1 MNKHFFNGAF
11 LLGAALLAWVAV
23 GFILGAHVLA
33 LAMTLIIA
41 AVYAFGA
48 LELRQFRQATATLTS
63 ALEDIPAQMESLDAW
78 LGQVH
83 ASLRNAVRLRTE
95 GERIGLPG
103 PALTPYLVGLLVML
117 GMLGTFLGMVVT
129 LNGAVFAL
137 EGTTDLAAMR
147 AAFATPIKGLGLA
160 FGTSVAGVA
169 SSALLGLMSA
179 FSRRERLQAA
189 QLLDTKIA
197 TTLRSFSLTHQR
209 QQAFQALQ
217 AQSQALPAVVH
228 QLQAM
233 MLQMEH
239 TAQQLNERL
248 ISNQESFHGHV
259 KSVYT
264 DLALSVDKSLRDG
277 LSHSAQIAGDS
288 LKPVVQTAM
297 HGIAQEAKQMHLH
310 MVDTAQLQLDGLSN
324 KLLAHAASTQAEHA
338 ATDRQRLQV
347 WTDSLE
353 KMAATV
359 HQEWQQTSTQT
370 REQQTL
376 MCDTLVTT
384 VQTLSAQSEASART
398 SLEQI
403 GQLMSSTEA
412 LVRSRIDSEAT
423 WTQQHT
429 ERMDQIAKLLQTE
442 LGVLRDQEA
451 LRGDA
456 AVARLGDLQTAVTQ
470 HLSSLGT
477 ALEEPLTRMI
487 QTAAEAPRAAAEVIG
502 QLRQEISNS
511 AARDNE
517 LLEERSRILET
528 LNALLASIRHAS
540 VEQREVI
547 DSLVASSAVAL
558 QQAGSDFSDKLGAE
572 ASKLADVAAHVSSSA
587 VEVSS
592 LSDAFGLAVRGFAE
606 ANDKLIGNLQR
617 IEGAMDK
624 SMLRSDEQL
633 AYYVA
638 QAREIID
645 LSISSQKQVFDELR
659 QLPLAQAQQPE
670 MAEGVN

>member
-11 LLGAALLAWVAV
+11 LLGVALLAWVAV
-23 GFILGAHVLA
+23 GFVLGAHVLA
-33 LAMTLIIA
+33 LAMTLIIT
-41 AVYAFGA
+41 AVFAFGA
-48 LELRQFRQATATLTS
+48 LELHQFRQATATLSS
-63 ALEDIPAQMESLDAW
+63 ALGAVPEQMDSLDAW
-78 LGQVH
+78 LSQVH

-103 PALTPYLVGLLVML
+103 PVLTPYLVGLLVML

-137 EGTTDLAAMR
+137 EGTGDLAAMR

-169 SSALLGLMSA
+169 ASALLGLMSA
-179 FSRRERLQAA
+179 LSRRERLQAA
-189 QLLDTKIA
+189 QMLDTQIA
-197 TTLRSFSLTHQR
+197 TTLRSFSLSHQR

-217 AQSQALPAVVH
+217 AQSQALPAVVN

-233 MLQMEH
+233 LLHMERMG
-239 TAQQLNERL
+239 QQLNERL
-248 ISNQESFHGHV
+248 IGNQESFHRQV
-259 KSVYT
+259 KGVYT
-264 DLALSVDKSLRDG
+264 ELARSVDQSLRDS
-277 LSHSAQIAGDS
+277 LSRSAQIAGES
-288 LKPVVQTAM
+288 LQPVLQTAM
-297 HGIAQEAKQMHLH
+297 AGIANEAQHMHAQM
-310 MVDTAQLQLDGLSN
+310 VNAAQLQLDGLSN
-324 KLLAHAASTQAEHA
+324 KLLSQAATAQAETT
-338 ATDRQRLQV
+338 ATDRLRLQA
-347 WTDSLE
+347 WTESLE
-353 KMAATV
+353 KMA
-359 HQEWQQTSTQT
+359 
-370 REQQTL
+370 EQSQ
-376 MCDTLVTT
+376 
-384 VQTLSAQSEASART
+384 ASARST
-398 SLEQI
+398 LGQI
-403 GQLMSSTEA
+403 GQLMASTEA
-412 LVRSRIDSEAT
+412 LVHSRMEAEAT
-423 WTQQHT
+423 WTAQHT
-429 ERMDQIAKLLQTE
+429 ARMDTLAKLLQTE
-442 LGVLRDQEA
+442 LTALRDQEA
-451 LRGDA
+451 QRGDA
-456 AVARLGDLQTAVTQ
+456 AVARLADLQTAVTT

-477 ALEEPLTRMI
+477 ALEEPITRLI
-487 QTAAEAPRAAAEVIG
+487 HTAAEAPRAAAEVIG

-540 VEQREVI
+540 VEQCEVI

-558 QQAGSDFSDKLGAE
+558 QQAGSDFSDRLGAE
-572 ASKLADVAAHVSSSA
+572 ANKLADVAAHVSSSA

-592 LSDAFGLAVRGFAE
+592 LSDAFGLAVRGFAD

-645 LSISSQKQVFDELR
+645 LSISAQKQVFDELR
-659 QLPLAQAQQPE
+659 QLPLAK
-670 MAEGVN
+670 AELAEEAN

>member
-1 MNKHFFNGAF
+1 MKKHLFNGAF
-11 LLGAALLAWVAV
+11 LLGMAVLAWVAV

-41 AVYAFGA
+41 AVYAGGA
-48 LELRQFRQATATLTS
+48 LELRQFRQATATLSS
-63 ALEDIPAQMESLDAW
+63 ALESIPVEMQSPNAW
-78 LGQVH
+78 LANVH
-83 ASLRNAVRLRTE
+83 ASLRNAVRLRIE
-95 GERIGLPG
+95 GERMGLPG
-103 PALTPYLVGLLVML
+103 PVLTPYLVGLLVML

-137 EGTTDLAAMR
+137 EGTSDLAAMR
-147 AAFATPIKGLGLA
+147 EAFATPIKGLGLA

-179 FSRRERLQAA
+179 LSRRERLQAA
-189 QLLDTKIA
+189 QWLDSKIA

-209 QQAFQALQ
+209 QQAFLALQ

-233 MLQMEH
+233 MLQMER

-259 KSVYT
+259 QGVYT
-264 DLALSVDKSLRDG
+264 ELALSIDKSLKDS

-288 LKPVVQTAM
+288 LKPVLQTAM
-297 HGIAQEAKQMHLH
+297 AGMAHEAKLMHAQM
-310 MVDTAQLQLDGLSN
+310 VETAQVQLLGLSSQ
-324 KLLAHAASTQAEHA
+324 LLAHAASTRTEHVA
-338 ATDRQRLQV
+338 ADSLRLQA
-347 WTDSLE
+347 WTVSLE
-353 KMAATV
+353 KVA
-359 HQEWQQTSTQT
+359 
-370 REQQTL
+370 
-376 MCDTLVTT
+376 
-384 VQTLSAQSEASART
+384 AQSEDSARKT
-398 SLEQI
+398 LVQI
-403 GQLMSSTEA
+403 GELMASTEA
-412 LVRSRIDSEAT
+412 LVHSRVESDVN

-429 ERMDQIAKLLQTE
+429 EHMGEVTTLLKSE
-442 LGVLRDQEA
+442 LGSLRDQEA
-451 LRGDA
+451 QRGDA
-456 AVARLGDLQTAVTQ
+456 AVARLADLQTAVTQ
-470 HLSSLGT
+470 HLSRLGT
-477 ALEEPLTRMI
+477 ALEEPLTRLI
-487 QTAAEAPRAAAEVIG
+487 NTAAEAPRAAAEVIG
-502 QLRQEISNS
+502 QLRQEISHS

-558 QQAGSDFSDKLGAE
+558 QKAGSDFSDKLGAE
-572 ASKLADVAAHVSSSA
+572 STKLADVAAHVGSSA

-592 LSDAFGLAVRGFAE
+592 LSETFGFAVRSFAE

-617 IEGAMDK
+617 MEGAMDK

-659 QLPLAQAQQPE
+659 QLPMAQARHE
-670 MAEGVN
+670 EEVN

>member
-33 LAMTLIIA
+33 LVMTLIIA

-48 LELRQFRQATATLTS
+48 LELRLFRQATSSLSS
-63 ALEDIPAQMESLDAW
+63 ALDSIPAEMSNLDAW

-95 GERIGLPG
+95 GERVGLPG

-179 FSRRERLQAA
+179 LSRRERLQAA

-197 TTLRSFSLTHQR
+197 TTLRRFSLTHQR
-209 QQAFQALQ
+209 QEAYQALQ
-217 AQSQALPAVVH
+217 AQSQALPAVVN

-233 MLQMEH
+233 MLQMERMG
-239 TAQQLNERL
+239 QQLNERL
-248 ISNQESFHGHV
+248 ISNQENFHGHV
-259 KSVYT
+259 KGVYT
-264 DLALSVDKSLRDG
+264 DLALSVDKSLRDS

-297 HGIAQEAKQMHLH
+297 EGIAQEAKRMHLH
-310 MVDTAQLQLDGLSN
+310 MVDTAQLQLDGLSS
-324 KLLAHAASTQAEHA
+324 KLLAHASSTQAEHA

-347 WTDSLE
+347 WTDSLQ

-370 REQQTL
+370 REQQAQ

-384 VQTLSAQSEASART
+384 AQTLSAQSDASARNT
-398 SLEQI
+398 LEQI
-403 GQLMSSTEA
+403 GRLMSSTEA
-412 LVRSRIDSEAT
+412 LVHSRMQSEAT

-429 ERMDQIAKLLQTE
+429 ERMDQMATLLQTE
-442 LGVLRDQEA
+442 LGALRDQEA
-451 LRGDA
+451 QRGDA
-456 AVARLGDLQTAVTQ
+456 AVARLGDLQTAVTA
-470 HLSSLGT
+470 HLSTLGT
-477 ALEEPLTRMI
+477 ALEEPITRLI
-487 QTAAEAPRAAAEVIG
+487 HTAAEAPRAAAEVIG

-540 VEQREVI
+540 VEQRDVI

-558 QQAGSDFSDKLGAE
+558 QQAGSDFSDKLGVE
-572 ASKLADVAAHVSSSA
+572 ATKLADVAAHVSSSA

-592 LSDAFGLAVRGFAE
+592 LSEAFGFAVRSFAD

-659 QLPLAQAQQPE
+659 HFPLAQAQQ
-670 MAEGVN
+670 AEEVN

>member
-11 LLGAALLAWVAV
+11 LLGAAVLAWVAV
-23 GFILGAHVLA
+23 GFVMGAHVLA
-33 LAMTLIIA
+33 LVMTLIIA
-41 AVYAFGA
+41 AVYTFGA
-48 LELRQFRQATATLTS
+48 LELHQFRQATATLS
-63 ALEDIPAQMESLDAW
+63 FALESIPTQMESLDAW

-103 PALTPYLVGLLVML
+103 PVLTPYLVGLLVML

-179 FSRRERLQAA
+179 MSRRERLQVA
-189 QLLDTKIA
+189 QLLDTTIA
-197 TTLRSFSLTHQR
+197 TSLRNFSLTHQR
-209 QQAFQALQ
+209 QEAFRALQ
-217 AQSQALPAVVH
+217 AQSQALPTVVS

-233 MLQMEH
+233 VLQMERMG
-239 TAQQLNERL
+239 QQLNERL
-248 ISNQESFHGHV
+248 ISNQESFYSHFKG
-259 KSVYT
+259 VYT
-264 DLALSVDKSLRDG
+264 DLALSVDKSLQDS
-277 LSHSAQIAGDS
+277 LSRSAQIAGES
-288 LKPVVQTAM
+288 LQPVLQTAM
-297 HGIAQEAKQMHLH
+297 AGIAHEAKQMHAQ
-310 MVDTAQLQLDGLSN
+310 MVDTAQLQLDGLSS
-324 KLLAHAASTQAEHA
+324 KLLTQAASAQAEYA
-338 ATDRQRLQV
+338 ATDRQRLQA

-353 KMAATV
+353 KIA
-359 HQEWQQTSTQT
+359 EQTQ
-370 REQQTL
+370 
-376 MCDTLVTT
+376 
-384 VQTLSAQSEASART
+384 ASARST
-398 SLEQI
+398 LGEI
-403 GQLMSSTEA
+403 GQLMTSTEA
-412 LVRSRIDSEAT
+412 LVHSRMEAEAT

-429 ERMDQIAKLLQTE
+429 ARMDALAKLLQTE
-442 LGVLRDQEA
+442 LTALRDLEA
-451 LRGDA
+451 QRGDA
-456 AVARLGDLQTAVTQ
+456 AVARLADLQTAVTA
-470 HLSSLGT
+470 HLSTLGT
-477 ALEEPLTRMI
+477 ALEEPITRLI
-487 QTAAEAPRAAAEVIG
+487 HTAAEAPRAAAEVIG

-558 QQAGSDFSDKLGAE
+558 QQASSDFSDKLGLE

-645 LSISSQKQVFDELR
+645 LSISAQKQVFDELQ
-659 QLPLAQAQQPE
+659 QLPLAQARQAE

>member
-1 MNKHFFNGAF
+1 MKKHFFNGAF
-11 LLGAALLAWVAV
+11 LLGAALLAWVAA
-23 GFILGAHVLA
+23 GFILSSHVLA
-33 LAMTLIIA
+33 LVMTLIIA

-48 LELRQFRQATATLTS
+48 LELRQFRQATATLSS
-63 ALEDIPAQMESLDAW
+63 ALEAVPAQMETLDAW

-95 GERIGLPG
+95 GERMGLPG
-103 PALTPYLVGLLVML
+103 PVLTPYLVGLLVML

-137 EGTTDLAAMR
+137 EGTSDLAAMR
-147 AAFATPIKGLGLA
+147 AAFSAPIKGLGLA

-179 FSRRERLQAA
+179 VSRRERMQVA
-189 QLLDTKIA
+189 QLLDHEIA
-197 TTLRSFSLTHQR
+197 TSLRGFSLTHQR
-209 QQAFQALQ
+209 QEAYRALQ
-217 AQSQALPAVVH
+217 AQSQALPAVVN

-233 MLQMEH
+233 VLQMERMG
-239 TAQQLNERL
+239 QQLNERL
-248 ISNQESFHGHV
+248 ISNQENFHSQV
-259 KSVYT
+259 KGVYT
-264 DLALSVDKSLRDG
+264 ELALSVDKSLRDS
-277 LSHSAQIAGDS
+277 LSRSAQIAGES
-288 LKPVVQTAM
+288 LQPVVQTAM
-297 HGIAQEAKQMHLH
+297 AGLAHEAKHMHAQ
-310 MVDTAQLQLDGLSN
+310 MVDTAQVQLDGLAS
-324 KLLAHAASTQAEHA
+324 KLLTHAAIAQEEHA

-347 WTDSLE
+347 WTQSLE
-353 KMAATV
+353 KMA
-359 HQEWQQTSTQT
+359 
-370 REQQTL
+370 EQSQ
-376 MCDTLVTT
+376 
-384 VQTLSAQSEASART
+384 ASARST
-398 SLEQI
+398 LGEI
-403 GQLMSSTEA
+403 GQLMASTEA
-412 LVRSRIDSEAT
+412 LVHSRMEAETT
-423 WTQQHT
+423 WTEQHT
-429 ERMDQIAKLLQTE
+429 ARMDALAKLLQTE
-442 LGVLRDQEA
+442 LTALRDQEA
-451 LRGDA
+451 QRGDA
-456 AVARLGDLQTAVTQ
+456 AVTRLADLQTAVTA
-470 HLSSLGT
+470 HLSTLGT
-477 ALEEPLTRMI
+477 ALEEPITRLI
-487 QTAAEAPRAAAEVIG
+487 HTAAEAPRAAAEVIG

-558 QQAGSDFSDKLGAE
+558 QQAGSDFSDKLGVE
-572 ASKLADVAAHVSSSA
+572 ATKLADVAAHVSSSA

-670 MAEGVN
+670 EVN

>member
-1 MNKHFFNGAF
+1 MNKNFFNGAF
-11 LLGAALLAWVAV
+11 LLGAAVLAWVAV
-23 GFILGAHVLA
+23 GFVLGAHLLA
-33 LAMTLIIA
+33 LVMMLIIA
-41 AVYAFGA
+41 GVYAFGA
-48 LELRQFRQATATLTS
+48 LELHQFRQATATLS
-63 ALEDIPAQMESLDAW
+63 AALESVPAEMSSLDAW

-95 GERIGLPG
+95 GERVGLPG
-103 PALTPYLVGLLVML
+103 PVLTPYLVGLLVML

-179 FSRRERLQAA
+179 LSRRERLQAA
-189 QLLDTKIA
+189 QLLDTTIA

-209 QQAFQALQ
+209 QEAYQALR

-233 MLQMEH
+233 MLQMEQ

-248 ISNQESFHGHV
+248 ISNQESFHSHV
-259 KSVYT
+259 KGVYT
-264 DLALSVDKSLRDG
+264 DLAQSVDKSLRDS
-277 LSHSAQIAGDS
+277 LRHSAQIAGDS

-297 HGIAQEAKQMHLH
+297 QGIAQEAKQMHLH
-310 MVDTAQLQLDGLSN
+310 MVDSAQSQLDGLSS
-324 KLLAHAASTQAEHA
+324 KLLMHAASSQAEQA
-338 ATDRQRLQV
+338 ATDRQRLQA
-347 WTDSLE
+347 WTESLE
-353 KMAATV
+353 KIA
-359 HQEWQQTSTQT
+359 
-370 REQQTL
+370 EQSQ
-376 MCDTLVTT
+376 
-384 VQTLSAQSEASART
+384 ASARST
-398 SLEQI
+398 LGEI
-403 GQLMSSTEA
+403 GQLMTSTEA
-412 LVRSRIDSEAT
+412 LVRSRVEAEAT
-423 WTQQHT
+423 WTQQHAA
-429 ERMDQIAKLLQTE
+429 RMDQMGTLLQTE
-442 LGVLRDQEA
+442 LGALRDQEA

-456 AVARLGDLQTAVTQ
+456 AVARLADLQTAVTQ

-477 ALEEPLTRMI
+477 ALEEPLTRLI
-487 QTAAEAPRAAAEVIG
+487 HTAAEAPRAAAELIG

-528 LNALLASIRHAS
+528 LNALLTSIHHAS

-606 ANDKLIGNLQR
+606 ANDKLIDNLQR

-645 LSISSQKQVFDELR
+645 LSISAQKQVFDELR
-659 QLPLAQAQQPE
+659 QLPVAQAQQAHHVE
-670 MAEGVN
+670 EVN

>member
-11 LLGAALLAWVAV
+11 LLGATVLAWVAV
-23 GFILGAHVLA
+23 GFVMGAHVLA
-33 LAMTLIIA
+33 LVMTLIIA
-41 AVYAFGA
+41 AVYTFGA
-48 LELRQFRQATATLTS
+48 LELHQFRQATATLS
-63 ALEDIPAQMESLDAW
+63 FALESIPAQMESLDAW

-103 PALTPYLVGLLVML
+103 PVLTPYLVGLLVML

-137 EGTTDLAAMR
+137 EGTSDLAAMR

-179 FSRRERLQAA
+179 MSRRERLQVA
-189 QLLDTKIA
+189 QLLDTTIG
-197 TTLRSFSLTHQR
+197 TSLRNFSLTHQR
-209 QQAFQALQ
+209 QEAFRALQ
-217 AQSQALPAVVH
+217 AQSHALPAVVN

-233 MLQMEH
+233 VLQMERMG
-239 TAQQLNERL
+239 QQLNERL
-248 ISNQESFHGHV
+248 IGNQESFHTHV
-259 KSVYT
+259 KDVYT
-264 DLALSVDKSLRDG
+264 DLALSVDKSLRDS
-277 LSHSAQIAGDS
+277 LSRSAQIAGES
-288 LKPVVQTAM
+288 LQPVLQTAM
-297 HGIAQEAKQMHLH
+297 AGIAHEAKQMHAQ
-310 MVDTAQLQLDGLSN
+310 MVDTAQLQLDGLSS
-324 KLLAHAASTQAEHA
+324 KLLTQAASAQAEYA
-338 ATDRQRLQV
+338 ATDRQRLQA

-353 KMAATV
+353 KIA
-359 HQEWQQTSTQT
+359 EQTQ
-370 REQQTL
+370 
-376 MCDTLVTT
+376 
-384 VQTLSAQSEASART
+384 ASARST
-398 SLEQI
+398 LGEI
-403 GQLMSSTEA
+403 GQLMASTEA
-412 LVRSRIDSEAT
+412 LVHSRMEAEAT

-429 ERMDQIAKLLQTE
+429 ARMDALAKLLQTE
-442 LGVLRDQEA
+442 LTALRDHEA
-451 LRGDA
+451 QRGDA
-456 AVARLGDLQTAVTQ
+456 AVARLADLQTAVTA
-470 HLSSLGT
+470 HLSTLGT
-477 ALEEPLTRMI
+477 ALEEPITRLI
-487 QTAAEAPRAAAEVIG
+487 HTAAEAPRAAAEVIG

-528 LNALLASIRHAS
+528 LNALLTSIRHAS

-558 QQAGSDFSDKLGAE
+558 QQAGNDFSDKLGLE

-645 LSISSQKQVFDELR
+645 LSISAQKQVFDELR
-659 QLPLAQAQQPE
+659 QLPLAQAQQAE

>member
-23 GFILGAHVLA
+23 GFIQGAHVLA
-33 LAMTLIIA
+33 LVMTLTIA

-48 LELRQFRQATATLTS
+48 LELRQFRQATATLSS
-63 ALEDIPAQMESLDAW
+63 ALESIPAEVQSLHGW
-78 LGQVH
+78 LAKVH
-83 ASLRNAVRLRTE
+83 VSLRNAVRLRAE

-103 PALTPYLVGLLVML
+103 PVLTPYLVGLLVML

-147 AAFATPIKGLGLA
+147 AAFAAPIKGLGLA

-169 SSALLGLMSA
+169 ASALLGLMSA
-179 FSRRERLQAA
+179 LSRRERLQAA

-209 QQAFQALQ
+209 QAAYQALQ
-217 AQSQALPAVVH
+217 AQSQALPAVVN

-233 MLQMEH
+233 VQHMER
-239 TAQQLNERL
+239 TAQQLNDRL
-248 ISNQESFHGHV
+248 ISNQESFHSHIKG
-259 KSVYT
+259 VYT
-264 DLALSVDKSLRDG
+264 ELALSVDKSLKDSLG
-277 LSHSAQIAGDS
+277 HSAQIAGDS
-288 LKPVVQTAM
+288 LKPVVQAAM
-297 HGIAQEAKQMHLH
+297 AGIAQEAKLMHQQV
-310 MVDTAQLQLDGLSN
+310 VDTAQAQLNGVSGQ
-324 KLLAHAASTQAEHA
+324 LLAHAASAQAEYA
-338 ATDRQRLQV
+338 AADSQRLQT
-347 WTDSLE
+347 WTGALE
-353 KMAATV
+353 KMA
-359 HQEWQQTSTQT
+359 
-370 REQQTL
+370 EQSQ
-376 MCDTLVTT
+376 
-384 VQTLSAQSEASART
+384 ASARST
-398 SLEQI
+398 LGEI
-403 GQLMSSTEA
+403 GQLMTSTEA
-412 LVRSRIDSEAT
+412 LVRSRMESEAT
-423 WTQQHT
+423 WTRQHAD
-429 ERMDQIAKLLQTE
+429 RMDQMTKLLQAE
-442 LGVLRDQEA
+442 LGALRAQEA

-477 ALEEPLTRMI
+477 ALEEPLTRLI
-487 QTAAEAPRAAAEVIG
+487 HTAAEAPRAAAEVIG

-558 QQAGSDFSDKLGAE
+558 QQAGSEFSDKLGAE
-572 ASKLADVAAHVSSSA
+572 ATKLADVAAHVGSSA

-592 LSDAFGLAVRGFAE
+592 LSEAFGFAVRSFAE
-606 ANDKLIGNLQR
+606 ANDKLIGSLQR

-633 AYYVA
+633 AYYVG

-645 LSISSQKQVFDELR
+645 LSISSQKQVLDELR
-659 QLPLAQAQQPE
+659 HMPLAQAQQ
-670 MAEGVN
+670 AEEVN

>member
-11 LLGAALLAWVAV
+11 WLGAALLAWVAV
-23 GFILGAHVLA
+23 GFVLGAHVLA
-33 LAMTLIIA
+33 LVITLIIA
-41 AVYAFGA
+41 AVYAVGA
-48 LELRQFRQATATLTS
+48 LELRQFRQATDTLSS
-63 ALEDIPAQMESLDAW
+63 ALDATPAQMESLDGW

-95 GERIGLPG
+95 GERVGLPG
-103 PALTPYLVGLLVML
+103 PVLTPYLVGLLVML

-169 SSALLGLMSA
+169 ASALLGLMSA
-179 FSRRERLQAA
+179 LSRRERLQTA

-209 QQAFQALQ
+209 QQAYQALQ
-217 AQSQALPAVVH
+217 AQSLALPAVVD

-233 MLQMEH
+233 MLQMERMG
-239 TAQQLNERL
+239 QQLNERL
-248 ISNQESFHGHV
+248 ISNQESFHSQV
-259 KSVYT
+259 KGVYT
-264 DLALSVDKSLRDG
+264 DLALSVDKSLRDS
-277 LSHSAQIAGDS
+277 LSRSAQIAGDS
-288 LKPVVQTAM
+288 LQPVLQSAM
-297 HGIAQEAKQMHLH
+297 AGIAKEARQMHAQ
-310 MVDTAQLQLDGLSN
+310 MADTAQLQLDGLSS
-324 KLLAHAASTQAEHA
+324 KLLNHAASAQAEHA

-347 WTDSLE
+347 WTESLE
-353 KMAATV
+353 NMA
-359 HQEWQQTSTQT
+359 
-370 REQQTL
+370 EQSR
-376 MCDTLVTT
+376 V
-384 VQTLSAQSEASART
+384 SARIT
-398 SLEQI
+398 LGEI
-403 GQLMSSTEA
+403 GQLMASTEA
-412 LVRSRIDSEAT
+412 LVHSRMEAEAT

-429 ERMDQIAKLLQTE
+429 ARMDALAKLLQTE
-442 LGVLRDQEA
+442 LTALRDREA
-451 LRGDA
+451 QRGDA
-456 AVARLGDLQTAVTQ
+456 AVARLADLQTAVTA
-470 HLSSLGT
+470 HLSTLGT
-477 ALEEPLTRMI
+477 ALEEPITRLI
-487 QTAAEAPRAAAEVIG
+487 HTAAEAPRAAAEVIG

-558 QQAGSDFSDKLGAE
+558 QQAGSDFSDKLGVE

-645 LSISSQKQVFDELR
+645 LSISAQKQVFDEMR
-659 QLPLAQAQQPE
+659 QLPLAQAQLVE
-670 MAEGVN
+670 EAN